1 MVRSDRIGD
10 TGGDGRLGRG
20 AGLGPRS
27 WEPGAGRFVGAVV
40 GGWKPKLFPG
50 VKRVASR
57 NGRARYLRVEG
68 RLNCI
73 DPGEWKGHASCCG
86 VNLALQQAG
95 ARELGAGGSGAGSWG
110 AGSLEPGAGSLE
122 PGAGS
127 REPGAWSL
135 ELGAG
140 SVEFGAG
147 SVGRKCGVGIPG
159 ATRGC
164 QASLRASFGRRAW
177 WRPSAPIGRNSRR

>member
-1 MVRSDRIGD
+1 VVRSDRIGD

-95 ARELGAGGSGAGSWG
+95 ARELGAGSR
-110 AGSLEPGAGSLE
+110 EPGAWSLE

-127 REPGAWSL
+127 RELGAWSR
-135 ELGAG
+135 ELGAW
-140 SVEFGAG
+140 S
-147 SVGRKCGVGIPG
+147 RKCGVWSRKCGAEVWGGNPG
-159 ATRGC
+159 GDPGLP
-164 QASLRASFGRRAW
+164 SLAQSIVW
-177 WRPSAPIGRNSRR
+177 SPSMVEAQRTDWA